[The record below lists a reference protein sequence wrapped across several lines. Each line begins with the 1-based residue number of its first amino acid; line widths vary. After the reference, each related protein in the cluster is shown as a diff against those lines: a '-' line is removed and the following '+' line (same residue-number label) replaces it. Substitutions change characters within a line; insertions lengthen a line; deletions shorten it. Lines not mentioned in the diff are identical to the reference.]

1 MRALEKTFLLNRN
14 FFPTDG
20 LRVTLTNKKEK
31 LLSEG
36 TGSGGGGGRGG
47 AIKWGGGLIR
57 VRGGLSLGGG
67 TLIRDSRVVRKA
79 NIFKMRQLT
88 C

>member
-14 FFPTDG
+14 FFPADG

-36 TGSGGGGGRGG
+36 TGSGGG
-47 AIKWGGGLIR
+47 LIR
-57 VRGGLSLGGG
+57 VGRVGGGLSLGGG

>member
-36 TGSGGGGGRGG
+36 TGSGGGGG
-47 AIKWGGGLIR
+47 GGGEKE
-57 VRGGLSLGGG
+57 GGG
-67 TLIRDSRVVRKA
+67 V
-79 NIFKMRQLT
+79 
-88 C
+88 

>member
-14 FFPTDG
+14 FFPADG

-36 TGSGGGGGRGG
+36 TGSREGGR
-47 AIKWGGGLIR
+47 L
-57 VRGGLSLGGG
+57 LG
-67 TLIRDSRVVRKA
+67 TRE
-79 NIFKMRQLT
+79 
-88 C
+88 

>member
-14 FFPTDG
+14 FFPADG

-36 TGSGGGGGRGG
+36 TGSGGGGG
-47 AIKWGGGLIR
+47 GGG
-57 VRGGLSLGGG
+57 GG
-67 TLIRDSRVVRKA
+67 K
-79 NIFKMRQLT
+79 KE
-88 C
+88 

>member
-36 TGSGGGGGRGG
+36 TGSGGGGE
-47 AIKWGGGLIR
+47 GGLIR

-67 TLIRDSRVVRKA
+67 TPIRDSRVVRKA

>member
-14 FFPTDG
+14 FFPADG

-36 TGSGGGGGRGG
+36 TGSGGGGANKSEGRF
-47 AIKWGGGLIR
+47 KSR
-57 VRGGLSLGGG
+57 RG
-67 TLIRDSRVVRKA
+67 DA
-79 NIFKMRQLT
+79 Y
-88 C
+88 

>member
-14 FFPTDG
+14 FFPADG

-36 TGSGGGGGRGG
+36 TGSGGGE
-47 AIKWGGGLIR
+47 GGLIR

>member
-14 FFPTDG
+14 FFPADG

-36 TGSGGGGGRGG
+36 TGSGGGGGGGG
-47 AIKWGGGLIR
+47 A
-57 VRGGLSLGGG
+57 
-67 TLIRDSRVVRKA
+67 
-79 NIFKMRQLT
+79 
-88 C
+88 

>member
-14 FFPTDG
+14 FFPADG

-36 TGSGGGGGRGG
+36 TGSG
-47 AIKWGGGLIR
+47 GGGLIR